1 MRIRNKWRTEKP
13 RSVEED
19 ATAAAYIVWQLGLQ
33 FAKHL
38 HEQEFD
44 YESDSQRVSVIREYL
59 IFMSHVV
66 DRLAYELLTEEE
78 RLSFMGTLVERVARH
93 YQRNTEDV
101 QGPGNYRSGFLTEAN
116 NRFMQYAECDF
127 ENAEPGY
134 TARRIL
140 AHAVQD
146 VLGMSQT
153 NRWIIQQ
160 VIDIDAP
167 NAADQVRKSITPLL
181 SA

>member
-1 MRIRNKWRTEKP
+1 MRIRNKWRTERP
-13 RSVEED
+13 RSVEEN

-44 YESDSQRVSVIREYL
+44 YDSDSQRVSVISEYL

-66 DRLAYELLTEEE
+66 DRLAYGLLPEKK
-78 RLSFMGTLVERVARH
+78 RQSFMAVLVEGVARH

-101 QGPGNYRSGFLTEAN
+101 NGPGDYRSGFLTEAN
-116 NRFMQYAECDF
+116 NRFKQYAECDF
-127 ENAEPGY
+127 EDAEPGY
-134 TARRIL
+134 AARRIL
-140 AHAVQD
+140 AHAIQD
-146 VLGMSQT
+146 ILGMSQT
-153 NRWIIQQ
+153 NRWVVQQ
-160 VIDIDAP
+160 IIDIDAP
-167 NAADQVRKSITPLL
+167 NAADQVKKSIAPLL

>member
-1 MRIRNKWRTEKP
+1 MRIRNKWRAKRP
-13 RSVEED
+13 RSVEEN

-59 IFMSHVV
+59 IFMNHVT
-66 DRLAYELLTEEE
+66 DRLAHSSLTEEQ
-78 RLSFMGTLVERVARH
+78 RQSFMATLVDRVARH

-101 QGPGNYRSGFLTEAN
+101 CGPGDYRSSFLAEAN
-116 NRFMQYAECDF
+116 NRFVQYAECHF

-134 TARRIL
+134 AARRIL
-140 AHAVQD
+140 AHAIQGI
-146 VLGMSQT
+146 LGMSQT
-153 NRWIIQQ
+153 NRWITQQ

-167 NAADQVRKSITPLL
+167 NAADQVRESITPLL